1 MQNKRG
7 KSKRPY
13 APLLLF
19 LTGIST

>member
-13 APLLLF
+13 APLLL
-19 LTGIST
+19 SSDRH